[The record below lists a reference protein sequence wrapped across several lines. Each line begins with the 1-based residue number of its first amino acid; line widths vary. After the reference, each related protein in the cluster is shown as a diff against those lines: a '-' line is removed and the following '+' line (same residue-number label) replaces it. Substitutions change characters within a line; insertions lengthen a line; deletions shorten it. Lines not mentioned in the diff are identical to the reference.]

1 MGSVLVLSVQ
11 DPTPDPV
18 VIGSRISELV
28 PDPVQPG
35 PKTRYPFLLNPT
47 PSKGASHSH
56 AQNHHL
62 KPKYFERETGSVT
75 IIPNSQTHLKFISNN
90 LEVGKIDNS
99 NNS

>member
-35 PKTRYPFLLNPT
+35 PNRNQVPVF
-47 PSKGASHSH
+47 
-56 AQNHHL
+56 AQSYSL
-62 KPKYFERETGSVT
+62 
-75 IIPNSQTHLKFISNN
+75 
-90 LEVGKIDNS
+90 
-99 NNS
+99 